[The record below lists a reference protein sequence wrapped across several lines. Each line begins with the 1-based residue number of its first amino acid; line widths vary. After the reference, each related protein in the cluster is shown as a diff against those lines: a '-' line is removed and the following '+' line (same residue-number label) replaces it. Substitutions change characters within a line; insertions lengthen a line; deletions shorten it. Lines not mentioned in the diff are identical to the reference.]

1 MKEFILD
8 NGIKLIYSKG
18 ASQLTSI
25 SIGLEAGA
33 AQDGKLLGL
42 AHATEHMVY
51 KGTKK
56 RNEDRINEEL
66 SKLFGFHNA
75 MTNYPYVIY
84 YGTLLGEELYKGVE
98 IFSDLLINATFPFE
112 GFKEE
117 MDVIV
122 EELKEWDEELDQY
135 CEDKLLFNTFSDNR
149 LKYPIIGN
157 IESLNKIKIE
167 DIKNFY
173 NSYYSPGN
181 TSIAVVSALEFQEVK
196 GIIERYFSDWK
207 QKDVQPAIEQGEG
220 PLVGLY
226 RDMGENINTC
236 KLQII
241 FPINNLS
248 EIEMKSLRIF
258 NEYFGEGIN
267 SVLFS
272 YLRTKNGL
280 VYDVLTKIGHEKY
293 IRLYKINFSTSKDKV
308 DKALE
313 IVNEAIDNIEMLS
326 DEKIAQFIKSIKI
339 KKLFKEE
346 QSIQLAKELSTY
358 SVMFQ
363 DFRIYD
369 NMLVGMEKITGSD
382 ILKVAKKVL
391 KNTSIEIIS

>member
-18 ASQLTSI
+18 TSQLTSI

-33 AQDGKLLGL
+33 AQDGEILGL

-56 RNEDRINEEL
+56 RSEDQINEEL

-84 YGTLLGEELYKGVE
+84 YGTLLGEELDKGVE
-98 IFSDLLINATFPFE
+98 IFSDLLINAAFPFE

-135 CEDKLLFNTFSDNR
+135 CEDKLLFNTFRYNR
-149 LKYPIIGN
+149 LKYPIIGD
-157 IESLNKIKIE
+157 IESLKKIKIE
-167 DIKNFY
+167 DIENFY
-173 NSYYSPGN
+173 KTYYSPGN
-181 TSIAVVSALEFQEVK
+181 TSIAVVSSLSFEEVK
-196 GIIERYFSDWK
+196 QIIEKYFSDWK
-207 QKDVQPAIEQGEG
+207 KKNVQPAIEKDEV
-220 PLVGLY
+220 PLVGIY
-226 RDMGENINTC
+226 RNMSDNTNTC
-236 KLQII
+236 KLQIV
-241 FPINNLS
+241 FPINDLS
-248 EIEMKSLRIF
+248 EMEMKALRIF

-272 YLRTKNGL
+272 SLRTKNGL
-280 VYDVLTKIGHEKY
+280 VYDVLTKIRHEKH

-313 IVNEAIDNIEMLS
+313 IVNEAISNIEILNE
-326 DEKIAQFIKSIKI
+326 EKIAQFIKSIKI

-369 NMLVGMEKITGSD
+369 NMLVGMEKITGGD
-382 ILKVAKKVL
+382 ILKVARNVL
-391 KNTSIEIIS
+391 KNPSIEIIS

>member
-56 RNEDRINEEL
+56 RNEDQINEEL

-98 IFSDLLINATFPFE
+98 IFSDLLINAAFPLE

-135 CEDKLLFNTFSDNR
+135 CEDKLLFNTFRDNR

-181 TSIAVVSALEFQEVK
+181 TSIAVVSSLGFEEVK

-207 QKDVQPAIEQGEG
+207 QKDVQPAIEQDEV
-220 PLVGLY
+220 PLVGIY
-226 RDMGENINTC
+226 RDISDNINTC

-241 FPINNLS
+241 FPINDLS
-248 EIEMKSLRIF
+248 EMEMKALRIF

-272 YLRTKNGL
+272 YLRTRNGL
-280 VYDVLTKIGHEKY
+280 VYDVLTKIGHEKH
-293 IRLYKINFSTSKDKV
+293 IRLYRINFSTSKDKV
-308 DKALE
+308 DKVLE
-313 IVNEAIDNIEMLS
+313 IVKEAIDNIEMLS
-326 DEKIAQFIKSIKI
+326 EEKIAQFIKSIKI

>member
-18 ASQLTSI
+18 TSQLTSM
-25 SIGLEAGA
+25 SIALEAGA
-33 AQDGKLLGL
+33 AQDGNIFGL

-51 KGTKK
+51 KGTEK
-56 RNEDRINEEL
+56 RNEGQINEEL

-98 IFSDLLINATFPFE
+98 IFSDLLINATFPLE

-117 MDVIV
+117 MDVIF

-135 CEDKLLFNTFSDNR
+135 CEDRLLFNTFRDKR

-157 IESLNKIKIE
+157 IESLKKIKIE
-167 DIKNFY
+167 DIKKFY
-173 NSYYSPGN
+173 KSYYSPGN
-181 TSIAVVSALEFQEVK
+181 TSIAVVSSLEFKEVK
-196 GIIERYFSDWK
+196 EIIEKYFSNWN
-207 QKDVQPAIEQGEG
+207 QKDVQPVIEEDEV
-220 PLVGLY
+220 PLVGIY
-226 RDMGENINTC
+226 RGMSENINTC

-267 SVLFS
+267 SVLFDN
-272 YLRTKNGL
+272 LRTKNGL

-313 IVNEAIDNIEMLS
+313 IVKEAIDNIEILS
-326 DEKIAQFIKSIKI
+326 EEKIAQFIKSIKI

-369 NMLVGMEKITGSD
+369 NMLVGMEKITGRD
-382 ILKVAKKVL
+382 ILNVGKKVL
-391 KNTSIEIIS
+391 KNPSIEIIS

>member
-18 ASQLTSI
+18 TSQLTSI
-25 SIGLEAGA
+25 SIALEAGA
-33 AQDGKLLGL
+33 AQDGNILGL

-51 KGTKK
+51 KGTEK
-56 RNEDRINEEL
+56 RNEGQINEEL

-98 IFSDLLINATFPFE
+98 IFSDLLINAAFPLE

-135 CEDKLLFNTFSDNR
+135 CEDRLLFNTFRDKR

-157 IESLNKIKIE
+157 IESLKKIKIE

-173 NSYYSPGN
+173 KSYYSPSN
-181 TSIAVVSALEFQEVK
+181 TSIAVVSSLEFEEVK
-196 GIIERYFSDWK
+196 EIIERYFSNWK
-207 QKDVQPAIEQGEG
+207 QKDVQPVIEEDEV
-220 PLVGLY
+220 PLVGIY
-226 RDMGENINTC
+226 RDMSENTNTC

-267 SVLFS
+267 SVLFDN
-272 YLRTKNGL
+272 LRTKNGL

-293 IRLYKINFSTSKDKV
+293 IRLYKITFSTPRDKV
-308 DKALE
+308 DKSLE
-313 IVNEAIDNIEMLS
+313 IVKEAIDNI
-326 DEKIAQFIKSIKI
+326 
-339 KKLFKEE
+339 
-346 QSIQLAKELSTY
+346 
-358 SVMFQ
+358 
-363 DFRIYD
+363 R
-369 NMLVGMEKITGSD
+369 
-382 ILKVAKKVL
+382 VL
-391 KNTSIEIIS
+391 K

>member
-8 NGIKLIYSKG
+8 NGIKLVYSKG
-18 ASQLTSI
+18 TSQLTSI
-25 SIGLEAGA
+25 SIALEAGA

-98 IFSDLLINATFPFE
+98 IFSDLLINAAFPLE

-135 CEDKLLFNTFSDNR
+135 CEDKLLFNTFKDNR

-313 IVNEAIDNIEMLS
+313 IVKEAIENIEVLS
-326 DEKIAQFIKSIKI
+326 EEKIAQFIKSIKI

-369 NMLVGMEKITGSD
+369 NMLVGMEKITGRD

-391 KNTSIEIIS
+391 KNPSIEIIS

>member
-18 ASQLTSI
+18 TSDLTSI
-25 SIGLEAGA
+25 SIALEAGA

-42 AHATEHMVY
+42 AHATEHMIY

-56 RNEDRINEEL
+56 RNEGQINKEL
-66 SKLFGFHNA
+66 SNLFGFHNA

-98 IFSDLLINATFPFE
+98 IFSDLLINASFPLE

-117 MDVIV
+117 MDVIF

-135 CEDKLLFNTFSDNR
+135 CEDKLLFNTFIDNR

-157 IESLNKIKIE
+157 IESLKNITIE
-167 DIKNFY
+167 DIKIFY

-181 TSIAVVSALEFQEVK
+181 TSIAVVSSLDVEEVK
-196 GIIERYFSDWK
+196 GIIEKYFSPWK
-207 QKDVQPAIEQGEG
+207 KRDVQAILEWDETPLEG
-220 PLVGLY
+220 IYKDRV
-226 RDMGENINTC
+226 ENINTC
-236 KLQII
+236 KVQMN

-248 EIEMKSLRIF
+248 EMEMKSIRIF

-267 SVLFS
+267 SILFDN
-272 YLRTKNGL
+272 LRTKNGL

-293 IRLYKINFSTSKDKV
+293 IKFYKITFSTSKDKV

-313 IVNEAIDNIEMLS
+313 IVKEAIDNIRVLNE
-326 DEKIAQFIKSIKI
+326 EEITQFIKSIKI

-358 SVMFQ
+358 SVMFK
-363 DFRIYD
+363 DFSIYD
-369 NMLVGMEKITGSD
+369 NMLVEMEEITGEC
-382 ILKVAKKVL
+382 ILKIAKKVL
-391 KNTSIEIIS
+391 KNPSIEIIS